1 MSAVSSQI
9 ELNFGVLFEDLYT
22 RAGLVRLDDI
32 FLDHLKIADASL
44 RARLLQARA
53 NPEAIVPQD
62 GSALIVELAPHV
74 EDFLG
79 ELFGITNEIQALGAR
94 HNALAPLL
102 AFKRKF
108 IQKRAISGI
117 TKEQAAAI
125 DGPALMSDLESLFG
139 EPLTQSSF
147 FQHVSQWIENE
158 TEHAPRIQIAVRY
171 AAWAALSPAGIRKH
185 HGDVLFKVAHKLDQR
200 HLIPV
205 DAIQMNG
212 LPALRL
218 APDRWRDR
226 QGFKLT
232 DAGMDLAGA
241 LDQAHYCIKCH
252 HQGKGQ
258 LLVWLKREDRRIQ
271 KERFRRHAGRL
282 PAGRKDFRNERGEA
296 ERQ

>member
-9 ELNFGVLFEDLYT
+9 ELNFGVLFEDLYS

-53 NPEAIVPQD
+53 NPETIVPQD
-62 GSALIVELAPHV
+62 GSALMVELAPHV

-108 IQKRAISGI
+108 IQKRAISGV
-117 TKEQAAAI
+117 TKEQATAI

-147 FQHVSQWIENE
+147 FQHVSQWIE
-158 TEHAPRIQIAVRY
+158 
-171 AAWAALSPAGIRKH
+171 
-185 HGDVLFKVAHKLDQR
+185 
-200 HLIPV
+200 
-205 DAIQMNG
+205 
-212 LPALRL
+212 
-218 APDRWRDR
+218 
-226 QGFKLT
+226 
-232 DAGMDLAGA
+232 
-241 LDQAHYCIKCH
+241 
-252 HQGKGQ
+252 
-258 LLVWLKREDRRIQ
+258 
-271 KERFRRHAGRL
+271 
-282 PAGRKDFRNERGEA
+282 
-296 ERQ
+296 